1 MTIINFTDKL
11 RTACETVMHA
21 MIKYMYIVFACNTFT
36 KPAVI
41 VPQKY
46 QHPMVEIGIV
56 PTTRKPLATDHT

>member
-1 MTIINFTDKL
+1 
-11 RTACETVMHA
+11 MHA

-46 QHPMVEIGIV
+46 QHSMVEIGIV